1 MSEPEDAAEPIG
13 ALHVLLVHGLS
24 GQAAVVRG
32 LLEADGHRVT
42 MVHDW
47 RMAEAM
53 LALHVIGAVVMAVTM
68 PGGPRGTAARLLR
81 ASTARWASLPLVGLG
96 AGARLHEARIARDE
110 GFDAVV
116 TAPFDAAALSTA
128 LRDAL
133 RLRQPPMLLDP
144 TIRAALRASHSP
156 AALAARDEAAMAQV
170 AQLLEPV
177 LSGAADRAAIGEALA
192 AAANALQAVGA
203 THAAALARGLLEAGP
218 PPARNVRPVLQV
230 MVGSRFALRTDRM
243 TAAREDPIWAA
254 SDTPSGETP

>member
-1 MSEPEDAAEPIG
+1 MSEPEDSAEPIG
-13 ALHVLLVHGLS
+13 ALHILLVHGLL

-32 LLEADGHRVT
+32 LLEAEGHRVT
-42 MVHDW
+42 MAHDW
-47 RMAEAM
+47 RMAETM
-53 LALHVIGAVVMAVTM
+53 LALHPIGMVMMAVAM
-68 PGGPRGTAARLLR
+68 PGGPRGTAARLMR

-96 AGARLHEARIARDE
+96 TGTTLQQARIASEE

-116 TAPFDAAALSTA
+116 TAPFDAPALAVA
-128 LRDAL
+128 LRDAV
-133 RLRQPPMLLDP
+133 RLRQPPRLLDA
-144 TIRAALRASHSP
+144 TIRAALRARHTP
-156 AALAARDEAAMAQV
+156 AALAALDEEAMAQV

-192 AAANALQAVGA
+192 AAADAMQAVGA

-230 MVGSRFALRTDRM
+230 IVGSRFALRTDRM
-243 TAAREDPIWAA
+243 TAAHQDPIWSA